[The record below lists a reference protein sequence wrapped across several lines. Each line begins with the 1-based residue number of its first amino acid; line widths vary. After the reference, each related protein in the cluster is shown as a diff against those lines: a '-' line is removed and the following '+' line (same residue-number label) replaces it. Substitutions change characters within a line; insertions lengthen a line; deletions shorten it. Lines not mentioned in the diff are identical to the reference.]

1 MTKPKSI
8 EKEAI
13 LRYSF
18 LSKEVFLCKI
28 LQKYICILYKKKNQ
42 RIIWTLSTKRHCK
55 Y

>member
-28 LQKYICILYKKKNQ
+28 LQKYICILYKKK
-42 RIIWTLSTKRHCK
+42 STNNLDTQYKTAL
-55 Y
+55 